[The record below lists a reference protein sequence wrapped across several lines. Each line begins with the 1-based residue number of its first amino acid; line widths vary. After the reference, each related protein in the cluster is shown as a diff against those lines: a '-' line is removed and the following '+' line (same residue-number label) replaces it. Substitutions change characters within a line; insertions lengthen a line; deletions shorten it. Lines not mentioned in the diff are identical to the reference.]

1 MVRSVECF
9 HAKNLHGLLVEH
21 VPGLG
26 NELLALTTSVE
37 VQPGREAHE
46 RHVLSHF
53 DQCLQHTGTRV
64 E

>member
-26 NELLALTTSVE
+26 DTLFTLAASVQ
-37 VQPGREAHE
+37 VKPGRKNHE
-46 RHVLSHF
+46 GHVLGVHEYLIF
-53 DQCLQHTGTRV
+53 
-64 E
+64 